1 MNTKYSFGKLNSK
14 IKYLYIEKD
23 KIVIK
28 KGNLAIFG
36 DKFLTSEATFFI
48 KEIDSIEIT
57 RPMIKNGMMKIIL
70 LSSAIVELDIA
81 TIKQYNDA
89 NEIKSYIEE
98 YKASKISN
106 TKSDD
111 KDKYDILERLKKLL
125 DNNVITQEEFNSEKK
140 KLLNK

>member
-111 KDKYDILERLKKLL
+111 KDKYDNLEKLKKLL

>member
-111 KDKYDILERLKKLL
+111 KDKYDNLERLKKLL
-125 DNNVITQEEFNSEKK
+125 DNNVITQEEFDNEKK
-140 KLLNK
+140 KLLNI